1 MSLNTSIPS
10 LGAEAPP
17 SVFPMTAEPKR
28 WSRQVASDIVGIFD
42 VLAVVAGSAVP
53 ALIYANAGGVV
64 ADWKLL
70 AQTSLSAAM
79 ITHLCLRSWGMY
91 ETTRMHD
98 FPQVPLRL
106 LGALGLGLFG
116 TLGLGLPQA
125 LRGVHS
131 WVWLA
136 TWMSASFT
144 CIIMNRGVA
153 NWLLARL
160 TAAGRFDTRVAVFGA
175 GHIARRVHDHLAEPA
190 LGIRFVGV
198 YDDRMGQERV
208 NPEGL
213 DVIGKLDDLLL
224 AARDEQID
232 QIIIAL
238 PQSADRRIATVAKK
252 LEQLP
257 VSVHIVTH
265 IASDLIDEGRTH
277 KVSNL
282 GPVGMLDVKKK
293 ALADWGPF
301 VKRTEDLV
309 LGCML
314 FLLTAPLFP
323 LITLAIK
330 HDSNG
335 PVFFL
340 QRRRGLNQR
349 IIEIVKFRTMHV
361 QEDGSDVRQATSDDA
376 RVTRVGRILRR
387 TSLDELP
394 QLWNVLKGDMSLV
407 GPRPHALVHDEKFGE
422 MLESYANRH
431 QVKPGI
437 TGLAQVRGLRGETL
451 SAECVEARVNADI
464 DYIKAWTL
472 RLDLAILFKTLMAV
486 VTGKNAH

>member
-1 MSLNTSIPS
+1 
-10 LGAEAPP
+10 
-17 SVFPMTAEPKR
+17 MTAEPKR
-28 WSRQVASDIVGIFD
+28 WSRQVASDLVGIFD
-42 VLAVVAGSAVP
+42 VLAVIAGSAVP
-53 ALIYANAGGVV
+53 ALIYAKAGGVV

-79 ITHLCLRSWGMY
+79 IAHLCLRSWGMY

-106 LGALGLGLFG
+106 LAALGLGLFG

-144 CIIMNRGVA
+144 FIIMNRGVA

-175 GHIARRVHDHLAEPA
+175 GLIARRVHDHLAEPA

-213 DVIGKLDDLLL
+213 DVIGKLDDLLI

-265 IASDLIDEGRTH
+265 IASDLVDEGRTH
-277 KVSNL
+277 KVSSL

-301 VKRTEDLV
+301 IKRTEDLV

-323 LITLAIK
+323 LIALAIK

-407 GPRPHALVHDEKFGE
+407 GPRPHALVHDEQFGE
-422 MLESYANRH
+422 MLETYANRH

-437 TGLAQVRGLRGETL
+437 TGLAQVRGLRGQTH
-451 SAECVEARVNADI
+451 SADCVEARVNADI